1 MWQGPEVRWGDG
13 EYLMAMAVDLLAQLN
28 HSYAMVHAEKG
39 HKPKAPARV
48 PRPTDVNGVEKPKI
62 VGGSMS
68 LEELDRVIEAQ
79 TGAPHGI
86 AKEG

>member
-1 MWQGPEVRWGDG
+1 
-13 EYLMAMAVDLLAQLN
+13 
-28 HSYAMVHAEKG
+28 
-39 HKPKAPARV
+39 V